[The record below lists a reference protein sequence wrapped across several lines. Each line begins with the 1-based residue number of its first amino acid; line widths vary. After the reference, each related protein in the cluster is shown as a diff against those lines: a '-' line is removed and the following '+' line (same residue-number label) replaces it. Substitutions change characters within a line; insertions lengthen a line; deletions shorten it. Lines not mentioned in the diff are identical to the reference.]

1 MAPVLLYRLR
11 QAHRVGGDGGRD
23 CYFSDENGTDFYELK
38 SFTGRMGKRSAARS
52 SGPCAGW
59 PPRTSCASA
68 TCAVTSP
75 RLAAATRPHRCPGAG
90 RPGRLPAARDP
101 ARLPRTRPGRTAQAS
116 TGRRY
121 TKEDIQRKKIRREP
135 TALTGLRTFF
145 DAMIA
150 AHPQITIAAIW
161 EHLPGE
167 HDATIAYPTLRT
179 YVISHLDCGA

>member
-1 MAPVLLYRLR
+1 MYLARTFCGPEPAPLELSRGLPFRLAVLLAAHVGNLLR
-11 QAHRVGGDGGRD
+11 RWPSSGMVVRTHRVGRR
-23 CYFSDENGTDFYELK
+23 TIVKAL
-38 SFTGRMGKRSAARS
+38 A
-52 SGPCAGW
+52 CAD
-59 PPRTSCASA
+59 PP
-68 TCAVTSP
+68 
-75 RLAAATRPHRCPGAG
+75 
-90 RPGRLPAARDP
+90 
-101 ARLPRTRPGRTAQAS
+101 
-116 TGRRY
+116 
-121 TKEDIQRKKIRREP
+121 ERKKIRREP